1 MALNKYLDEA
11 GLRLLIQKIKEGQG
25 AFLEYKG
32 EVGVKSTD
40 PTSANYRLPDLPTT
54 ELKIGFVYNVNED
67 FITDANFIEGAGKEY
82 PAGTNVAVVNTG
94 TDADPVLKWDVY
106 GSNMASFQTKRLKEA
121 FTALEPRATLT
132 AVPAANDTTYALND
146 IVMVNSINTAVSG
159 IYRVTAIDSTTG
171 DRTWSGPYGDQSTVE
186 GYIKFLG
193 SVCANTPITEQEI
206 LDAFANA

>member
-11 GLRLLIQKIKEGQG
+11 GLRRLIQKIKESQG
-25 AFLEYKG
+25 KFLEYKN

-54 ELKIGFVYNVNED
+54 ELKVGFVYNVNED
-67 FITDANFIEGAGKEY
+67 FITDTNFIEGAGKEY
-82 PAGTNVAVVNTG
+82 PAGTNVAVVNAG
-94 TDADPVLKWDVY
+94 TDANPILKWDVY
-106 GSNMASFQTKRLKEA
+106 GSNMSSYQTKRLAEA
-121 FTALEPRATLT
+121 FEALEPRDTLA
-132 AVPAANDTTYALND
+132 AVPAANDTTYALYD
-146 IVMVNSINTAVSG
+146 IVMVNSINANVSG
-159 IYRVTAIDSTTG
+159 IYRVTAIDDTTG
-171 DRTWSGPYGDQSTVE
+171 ERTWSGPYGDQSTVE